1 MIKIYCEGDRCMTTK
16 KNAGIM
22 TRALHSGWRN
32 DSATGSYGMP
42 IYMTAGYE
50 FKSAQHAVDLFAL
63 DEAGYIYSRLGGVNG
78 SILEEALADLE
89 GGVGAIAASSGQAA
103 FTLLVMAL
111 ASAGDHIIVAR
122 SSYGGTLTL
131 LKNLFGRFGVEVSV
145 IDVNHPCGV
154 QSAIRDNT
162 RAVICEVIGN
172 PAMSIAPIET
182 LAGLAHRFG
191 IPLIV
196 DNTFSPIVCSPF
208 KWGADIVVYS
218 TTKYIAGFGNVI
230 GGAVV
235 DSGSFDWGSDDRWA
249 SLNKPDPAYHGVVF
263 TERFGKQA
271 LIAKLKA
278 SLMRDVGAAPSQF
291 DSYLIRLAVSTLP
304 MRMQRHSE
312 NAMKVA
318 EFLEGHPSVASV
330 SYPGLPSHPQHDLA
344 KQFLTGGFS
353 GMMAFELKGG
363 YDAGVRFL
371 NCVKIFANVAN
382 VGDARSLAIHSA
394 STTHSQLTP
403 EERAAS
409 GIGEGMI
416 RLSVGLEDAED
427 LIADLD
433 SAL

>member
-1 MIKIYCEGDRCMTTK
+1 MADK
-16 KNAGIM
+16 KMGIM

-32 DSATGSYGMP
+32 DPETGSFGMP

-50 FKSAQHAVDLFAL
+50 FKNTQHAAELFAL
-63 DEAGYIYSRLGGVNG
+63 NETGFIYSRLGGVN
-78 SILEEALADLE
+78 SNALEEALADLE
-89 GGVGAIAASSGQAA
+89 GGVGAIATSSGQAA
-103 FTLLVMAL
+103 FTLLVMTL

-131 LKNLFGRFGVEVSV
+131 LKNLFTRFGVEVSV

-162 RAVICEVIGN
+162 RAIICEVIGN
-172 PAMSIAPIET
+172 PVMSVAPIET

-235 DSGSFDWGSDDRWA
+235 DSGSFDWSSDERWA
-249 SLNKPDPAYHGVVF
+249 SLNRPDPAYNGVVF
-263 TERFGKQA
+263 TEHFGKLA
-271 LIAKLKA
+271 LIAKLRT

-291 DSYLIRLAVSTLP
+291 DSYMIRMAVATLP

-318 EFLEGHPSVASV
+318 EFLETHPAVSSV
-330 SYPGLPSHPQHDLA
+330 SYPGLPSHPQHDFA
-344 KQFLTGGFS
+344 KQFFDGGFS

-363 YDAGVRFL
+363 YEAGVRFL
-371 NCVKIFANVAN
+371 DSVKLFANVAN

-403 EERAAS
+403 QERAAS

-416 RLSVGLEDAED
+416 RLSVGLEDPED
-427 LIADLD
+427 LIADL
-433 SAL
+433 SAALAD